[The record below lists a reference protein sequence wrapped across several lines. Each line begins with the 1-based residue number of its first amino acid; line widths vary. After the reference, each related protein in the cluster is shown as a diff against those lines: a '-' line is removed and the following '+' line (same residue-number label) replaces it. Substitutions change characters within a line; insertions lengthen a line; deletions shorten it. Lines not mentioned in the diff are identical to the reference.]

1 MKKYIIKNAD
11 GSEQSEMQA
20 IHESRKEA
28 GETLMDYICDHN
40 EDLDVDDDDYLS
52 PFDFALEEVECKE
65 VNEVITDFESARK
78 ALGGKPNAD
87 FTVAKKILSGNVVQL
102 EDVARLVTD
111 INPKHIEALIALNK
125 LFTIAQAWNKEDGF
139 VPDFSDWEQD
149 KWFPWFVYDKDAAG
163 FVHAYAL
170 HAYDCECEYR
180 FSALLQIVRARR
192 AIRQAIRRPLQQG
205 FLVVCFTIKQ
215 SSNEQQDNGQGYC
228 QPNPA

>member
-40 EDLDVDDDDYLS
+40 EYLGIDDDDYLS
-52 PFDFALEEVECKE
+52 PFDFVLEEVECKE

-139 VPDFSDWEQD
+139 VPDFSNRNQW
-149 KWFPWFVYDKDAAG
+149 KYFPWFTYNNDAAG
-163 FVHAYAL
+163 FVFANAANAATYA
-170 HAYDCECEYR
+170 
-180 FSALLQIVRARR
+180 SAHFGSRLCFKSESRAEQFGKQF
-192 AIRQAIRRPLQQG
+192 ADLYNKV
-205 FLVVCFTIKQ
+205 FL
-215 SSNEQQDNGQGYC
+215 
-228 QPNPA
+228 

>member
-1 MKKYIIKNAD
+1 MKRYIIKNAD

-20 IHESRKEA
+20 IHNTRKEA

-52 PFDFALEEVECKE
+52 PFDFVLEEVECKE
-65 VNEVITDFESARK
+65 VSEVITDFESARK
-78 ALGGKPNAD
+78 ALGFKPNTD
-87 FTVAKKILSGNVVQL
+87 FTIVKKILSGNVVQL

-111 INPKHIEALIALNK
+111 INPKHIEALIALNE

-163 FVHAYAL
+163 FVFADTLNAPTNAPANL
-170 HAYDCECEYR
+170 GSRLC
-180 FSALLQIVRARR
+180 FKSSARA
-192 AIRQAIRRPLQQG
+192 AQFGKQFTDLYNKV
-205 FLVVCFTIKQ
+205 FL
-215 SSNEQQDNGQGYC
+215 
-228 QPNPA
+228 

>member
-40 EDLDVDDDDYLS
+40 EDLDIDDDDYLS
-52 PFDFALEEVECKE
+52 PFDFVLEEVECKE

-87 FTVAKKILSGNVVQL
+87 FTVSKKILSGNVVQL
-102 EDVARLVTD
+102 NDVARLVTD
-111 INPKHIEALIALNK
+111 INPMHIEALIALNE

-139 VPDFSDWEQD
+139 VPDFSDWNQD
-149 KWFPWFVYDKDAAG
+149 KWFPWFKYDKDAAG
-163 FVHAYAL
+163 FVYASAYSTPSYAL
-170 HAYDCECEYR
+170 ADVGSRLC
-180 FSALLQIVRARR
+180 FKSSARAAQFGKQFAHLYNKVFLLNQ
-192 AIRQAIRRPLQQG
+192 
-205 FLVVCFTIKQ
+205 
-215 SSNEQQDNGQGYC
+215 
-228 QPNPA
+228 

>member
-40 EDLDVDDDDYLS
+40 EDLDIDDDDYLS
-52 PFDFALEEVECKE
+52 PFDFVLEEVECKE

-87 FTVAKKILSGNVVQL
+87 FTVSKKILSGNVVQL
-102 EDVARLVTD
+102 NDVARLVTD
-111 INPKHIEALIALNK
+111 INPMHIEALIALNE

-139 VPDFSDWEQD
+139 VPDFSDWNQD
-149 KWFPWFVYDKDAAG
+149 KWFPWFKYDKDAAG
-163 FVHAYAL
+163 FVYAYTDNAPTYAI
-170 HAYDCECEYR
+170 AYLGSRLC
-180 FSALLQIVRARR
+180 FKSSARSAQFGKQFAHLYNKVFLLNQ
-192 AIRQAIRRPLQQG
+192 
-205 FLVVCFTIKQ
+205 
-215 SSNEQQDNGQGYC
+215 
-228 QPNPA
+228 